1 MKKRNPALSAKR
13 IVRRV
18 RDMTASAFDSGI
30 TMKVAAWVR
39 RKFSSL
45 SLRCAGTFLLT
56 FGIYSAAIA
65 IVKMFMWETDPIQ
78 DVTVSALCALAAL
91 PLLFSKLTLGE
102 SLVKTG
108 SGRTLLSFLGIR
120 EEAVKWDVP
129 FGRSN
134 ISFIFGVGVGT
145 LTFFAGAGELL
156 MALALVLLGGVVLTV
171 PEAAVMFAAVFIPL
185 GMSLPCTVLS
195 VLGTVSF
202 LIKYLRY
209 KRCAVGYPHDKAA
222 GVMLLSVVLGVLIS
236 VYGGGSA
243 SYIALLFVYFIISFS
258 PSGRVLGGKLMAT
271 LVASGGLAAAVFEA
285 FAIMSYAATRGGQ
298 TMASAVS
305 ELSVCDTEVMSL
317 TACALVPVAVYI
329 LISGGAL
336 SRLTALLCGAS
347 MTAFLVICEDYV
359 YLAGAVIGA
368 VAALTFCNRRLG
380 YFTVALGIFSTVV
393 WVWLG
398 GSWNAIPRLMKH
410 VLIRPEGTDAS
421 YEYFM
426 FGEGLSGGF
435 GHGGSFYMAVMSRL
449 GFVGIAVLLAFGILL
464 VSEII
469 SLQKKS
475 AMASNTVYKNACI
488 PFCGL
493 ISLLV
498 CGLSVNIWESPE
510 VFLLFWMLC
519 GASGACIAG
528 GNRRA
533 DKLLEA
539 EREEKSRNS
548 AGIVLILDG
557 SKERSN
563 QNGK

>member
-1 MKKRNPALSAKR
+1 MKKRNLTASAKR
-13 IVRRV
+13 IVRSV

-30 TMKVAAWVR
+30 TMRVAAWVR

-45 SLRCAGTFLLT
+45 SLRCAGTFLFT
-56 FGIYSAAIA
+56 FGIYSAVIA

-78 DVTVSALCALAAL
+78 DVTVSALCALSAL
-91 PLLFSKLTLGE
+91 PLMFSKLTVGE

-120 EEAVKWDVP
+120 EEAVKWDAP
-129 FGRSN
+129 FGRAN
-134 ISFIFGVGVGT
+134 ISFIFGVGLGT
-145 LTFFAGAGELL
+145 LTFFAGAGDIL
-156 MALALVLLGGVVLTV
+156 MTLVLALLCGVVLTV
-171 PEAAVMFAAVFIPL
+171 PESAVMFSAVFIPL
-185 GMSLPCTVLS
+185 GMSVPCTVLS
-195 VLGTVSF
+195 VLGMISF
-202 LIKYLRY
+202 AIKYLRY
-209 KRCAVGYPHDKAA
+209 KRCAVGYSHDKAA
-222 GVMLLSVVLGVLIS
+222 GVMLLSVALGVFIS

-285 FAIMSYAATRGGQ
+285 FAIVSYAVAKNRDS
-298 TMASAVS
+298 MASALE
-305 ELSVCDTEVMSL
+305 ELAVCDTGVMSL

-336 SRLTALLCGAS
+336 SRVTALLCGAS
-347 MTAFLVICEDYV
+347 MTSFLVLTEGYV
-359 YLAGAVIGA
+359 YLAGAVIGS
-368 VAALTFCNRRLG
+368 VAALTFFSRRLG
-380 YFTVALGIFSTVV
+380 YLTVALGIFSTVV
-393 WVWLG
+393 WVWMG
-398 GSWNAIPRLMKH
+398 GSWNAIPELMKQ

-475 AMASNTVYKNACI
+475 AMASNKVYKNACI

-498 CGLSVNIWESPE
+498 CGLSVNIWETPE
-510 VFLLFWMLC
+510 VFLLFWVLC
-519 GASGACIAG
+519 GASGACISG

-539 EREEKSRNS
+539 DREEKSRNA
-548 AGIVLILDG
+548 AGIVL
-557 SKERSN
+557 K
-563 QNGK
+563 